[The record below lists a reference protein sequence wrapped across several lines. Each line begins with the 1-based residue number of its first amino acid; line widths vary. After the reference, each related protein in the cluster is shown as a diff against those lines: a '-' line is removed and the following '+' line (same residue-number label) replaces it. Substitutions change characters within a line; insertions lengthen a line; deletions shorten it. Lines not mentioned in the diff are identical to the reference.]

1 MAEQGQRGGGG
12 GVRTCVWLQ
21 IDIVVKPYQQVTMS
35 MGHTSYFACY
45 MCMCMSE
52 SSVFIY

>member
-1 MAEQGQRGGGG
+1 MGGGG

>member
-1 MAEQGQRGGGG
+1 MVGGGPH
-12 GVRTCVWLQ
+12 TCVWLQ

-35 MGHTSYFACY
+35 MGFTSYFACH